1 MHLASLIV
9 LAAAVVAA
17 AAGLL
22 LRRNRRDPLPARL
35 VGAVLAGAG
44 VVVAFTGAIGPAV
57 VLLATGGAMSAQAL
71 CAR

>member
-17 AAGLL
+17 VAGLR
-22 LRRNRRDPLPARL
+22 LRRHRRDPLPAKL
-35 VGAVLAGAG
+35 VAAVLAVAG
-44 VVVAFTGAIGPAV
+44 VAVALTGAIGPAV
-57 VLLATGGAMSAQAL
+57 VLLATSGAMGAQAL